1 MNLPEVRE
9 IGEQET
15 PAGAAVAPAR
25 EAESAGPPAGKGTEG
40 GLAEAGETGPVRYRV
55 KIVHSSATEVYQAD
69 RALGL
74 ARGDF
79 VIVPTRYGAELGRVQ
94 GRVAG
99 RAAGDEPTAIERKA
113 NPEEVERCQAC
124 AHRERNAFQVCRAKI
139 AERGLDMKLVSAH
152 YLVGEPKILFYFTA
166 EERVDFRELV
176 KDLVGVFKMR
186 IELRQIGV
194 RDEARVVG
202 GVGVCG
208 RTYCCHGVTDK
219 LKAVSIKMAKEQNLT
234 LNSMKISGPCGRLLC
249 CLAYEYDTY
258 RECRRGLPSEGTR
271 LRAAGQTLK
280 VLDVNI
286 FSRTLKLAGEDGKTV
301 TLGFEQVVYD
311 DQAGQ
316 WQVREPDADAG
327 AEPQPLPQ
335 PR

>member
-1 MNLPEVRE
+1 MNIPEVRE
-9 IGEQET
+9 LGAQGT
-15 PAGAAVAPAR
+15 PAGAAVAPLG
-25 EAESAGPPAGKGTEG
+25 EAEPAVASAVQEPDGAADAPESR
-40 GLAEAGETGPVRYRV
+40 PVCYRV
-55 KIVHSSATEVYQAD
+55 KIVHSSATEVYRAD
-69 RALGL
+69 RGLAL

-79 VIVPTRYGAELGRVQ
+79 VIVPTRYGTELGRVQ

-99 RAAGDEPTAIERKA
+99 RAGGDEPSAIERKA
-113 NPEEVERCQAC
+113 SPEEVERCQAC
-124 AHRERNAFQVCRAKI
+124 AHRERDAFQVCRAKI

-176 KDLVGVFKMR
+176 KDLVGIFKMR

-271 LRAAGQTLK
+271 LRAAGQTFRI
-280 VLDVNI
+280 LDVNI

-301 TLGFEQVVYD
+301 SLGFEQVAYD
-311 DQAGQ
+311 EQAGQ
-316 WQVREPDADAG
+316 WQVREPGTAAG
-327 AEPQPLPQ
+327 TGPQPP
-335 PR
+335 PRPR

>member
-1 MNLPEVRE
+1 MDSSELKAPEA
-9 IGEQET
+9 QET
-15 PAGAAVAPAR
+15 PAGCVAEGQEAVAA
-25 EAESAGPPAGKGTEG
+25 AGP
-40 GLAEAGETGPVRYRV
+40 EAGEAGEGEAGAACYRV
-55 KIVHSSATEVYQAD
+55 KIVHSSATEVY
-69 RALGL
+69 RAGRGLGL

-94 GRVAG
+94 GRIAG
-99 RAAGDEPTAIERKA
+99 RSVAEESTVIERKA
-113 NPEEVERCQAC
+113 SPEEVERCQAC
-124 AHRERNAFQVCRAKI
+124 AHREQNAFQVCRAKI
-139 AERGLDMKLVSAH
+139 AEHGLDMKLVSAH
-152 YLVGEPKILFYFTA
+152 YLVSEPKILFYFTA
-166 EERVDFRELV
+166 EARVDFRELV
-176 KDLVGVFKMR
+176 KDLVGIFKMR

-202 GVGVCG
+202 GMGVCG

-258 RECRRGLPSEGTR
+258 RECRRGLPAEGAR

-286 FSRTLKLAGEDGKTV
+286 FSRTLKAAGEDGETV
-301 TLGFEQVVYD
+301 TLGFEAVSYD
-311 DQAGQ
+311 AQAGQ
-316 WQVREPDADAG
+316 WQVREGEAG
-327 AEPQPLPQ
+327 GA
-335 PR
+335 

>member
-1 MNLPEVRE
+1 MNSPEAKD
-9 IGEQET
+9 IQPAA
-15 PAGAAVAPAR
+15 PAG
-25 EAESAGPPAGKGTEG
+25 EAC
-40 GLAEAGETGPVRYRV
+40 YRV

-69 RALGL
+69 RGLGL
-74 ARGDF
+74 ARGDY

-94 GRVAG
+94 GPVSEAG
-99 RAAGDEPTAIERKA
+99 RTPGERDETAAIERKA
-113 NPEEVERCQAC
+113 SLEEVERCQAC
-124 AHRERNAFQVCRAKI
+124 SHKEHSAFQICRAKI
-139 AERGLDMKLVSAH
+139 AEHGLDMKLVSAH

-166 EERVDFRELV
+166 ESRVDFRELV
-176 KDLVGVFKMR
+176 KDLVGIFKTR

-258 RECRRGLPSEGTR
+258 RECRRGLPGEGSR
-271 LRAAGQTLK
+271 LRAGGQTLK

-286 FSRTLKLAGEDGKTV
+286 FTRTLKLAGEDGKTV
-301 TLGFEQVVYD
+301 TLAFEALSYD
-311 DQAGQ
+311 AQAGQ
-316 WQVREPDADAG
+316 WQVLET
-327 AEPQPLPQ
+327 
-335 PR
+335 